1 MYLKRLELYGFKTFS
16 KKTVIEFPH
25 GFMAVVGPNGSGKSN
40 LTDAIRFCLGE
51 SQVKALRATKLEE
64 LIFAGTPDK
73 APAPY
78 AEVSVVFDNTDAKLP
93 VDLAEVAITRRLSR
107 DGGSRFAINGTTCR
121 LKDIHELLMGSGVGP
136 GSFSVLGGKEVD
148 RVLSSDPKDRRMM
161 LEETASVNRYR
172 YRKKEAQRKL
182 EQTDDNLVRLRDILR
197 EVGEQLGESK
207 KQLQRYERYQASKD
221 ELGNLE
227 RRVALHEVTT
237 LKARAAELSTQL
249 SSLETLMAEA
259 RIREDAARQ
268 AMDGFVAEK
277 EAADREREKLSA
289 ELSALRER
297 SGANTASKEA
307 LKDRRKQMEQSLS
320 QADRTLHTGADR
332 VQSQMD
338 RLSELSAR
346 RVELGEEQAR
356 ARQHLEIMAEEL
368 ARLPQEAGGAP
379 AFELRQRRDSL
390 HKRQGLLREEATR
403 HGAEESA
410 DSDRREE
417 LEFRQM
423 ELADQETSA
432 ETPAGETAEF
442 FDLAALEKE
451 QRETEDSAE
460 KLRARRAALQ
470 RELEEQVTNGR
481 ELESHRRPLVG
492 RIAELE
498 ALAVD
503 HSSLP
508 PAVRA
513 VMRYGNPGVVGLI
526 GELVKVPEGLE
537 VAFEAALGGAV
548 NNIITRDKRVA
559 SDLVEQLKRER
570 VGRATFWPLDLSRK
584 ASRRPELPDRR
595 GVVGWALEL
604 LDYPAEIEPVLEQ
617 ILGKTVVM
625 DDMPSAL
632 AMYERCYGQRPHI
645 VTRGGEYLN
654 PSGALTGGAKR
665 NDQSGVLAARSKL
678 MQARQDLVA
687 LEKASHNVVSRIEKL
702 RNGLKEAEEA
712 LGRRQERLAELS
724 AVLLQGRAQDQERSR
739 RQERLASERARLK
752 AELEK
757 LTERCSERTRM
768 AQERALELER
778 ISAELANIE
787 MELVGF
793 KQQEDELGLRR
804 EALHRERLQAEMRV
818 ERATEKLADLERERQ
833 REEERLNDLRS
844 DRARAEQ
851 DLARNREG
859 LSALDGEAERIEAE
873 AEALLKRIEA
883 KTEELRQVRLA
894 HQAID
899 QKAEGMRQDF
909 ARANAA
915 MQKHSGE
922 AHRLE
927 LERTKVVTQYEDS
940 MARLRDGR
948 SDTEQLLMVAQ
959 QTDPMSPA
967 ELTGA
972 RSRIGQLRHFLDN
985 FGGVNL
991 GAREDFERLSTRY
1004 GALETQITDLAEGKE
1019 SLEKIMRELDQ
1030 ATTQLFKEAFER
1042 VNDTFARLFCD
1053 LFGGGQA
1060 KLVLC
1065 DPDDVLESGV
1075 EIMCCPPGKRQQN
1088 MMLMSS
1094 GERALCA
1101 IAFLMALLACKPS
1114 PIVILDELDAPLDER
1129 NVEKVA
1135 TRLLEFS
1142 TSSQFLV
1149 VTHNR
1154 KTMEYADRLYGV
1166 TMLEPG
1172 VSQVL
1177 SVELAN
1183 VEEKLGAL
1191 N

>member
-1 MYLKRLELYGFKTFS
+1 MFLKRLELYGFKTFS

-51 SQVKALRATKLEE
+51 SQVKALRATRLEE
-64 LIFAGTPDK
+64 LIFAGTPEK

-78 AEVSVVFDNTDAKLP
+78 AEVTAVFDNTDAKLAL
-93 VDLAEVAITRRLSR
+93 DLAEVAITRRLTR
-107 DGGSRFAINGTTCR
+107 DGGSRFSINGTTCR
-121 LKDIHELLMGSGVGP
+121 LKDIHEMLMGSGIGP

-197 EVGEQLGESK
+197 EVGDQLGESK

-221 ELGNLE
+221 ELGSLE
-227 RRVALHEVTT
+227 RRVALHDVTS
-237 LKARAAELSTQL
+237 LRAKAAELSQQV
-249 SSLETLMAEA
+249 SALESMMAEA
-259 RIREDAARQ
+259 RVREEAARQ

-297 SGANTASKEA
+297 SGANAASKEA
-307 LKDRRKQMEQSLS
+307 LKERRKQIEDSLR
-320 QADRTLHTGADR
+320 QADQVLNTGADR
-332 VQSQMD
+332 VQGQME
-338 RLSELSAR
+338 RLSELANR
-346 RVELGEEQAR
+346 RTEIVEEQAR
-356 ARQHLEIMAEEL
+356 ARQHLEVMVEEL
-368 ARLPQEAGGAP
+368 ARLPQEAGGGP
-379 AFELRQRRDSL
+379 AAELRQRRDSL
-390 HKRQGLLREEATR
+390 HRRQSLLREETTR
-403 HGAEESA
+403 DQAEESA
-410 DSDRREE
+410 DKDRADE
-417 LEFRQM
+417 LEFRQL
-423 ELADQETSA
+423 ELSDQGSSE
-432 ETPAGETAEF
+432 PVGETAEF
-442 FDLAALEKE
+442 FDLAALEAE
-451 QRETEDSAE
+451 RAETEASAE
-460 KLRARRAALQ
+460 KLKARRGTLQ
-470 RELEEQVTNGR
+470 RELEEQIGNGR

-508 PAVRA
+508 PAVRT
-513 VMRYGNPGVVGLI
+513 VMRCGNPGVVGLI

-559 SDLVEQLKRER
+559 GDLVELLKRER
-570 VGRATFWPLDLSRK
+570 VGRATFWPLDLPRK
-584 ASRRPELPDRR
+584 GSRRPDLPDRR

-604 LDYPAEIEPVLEQ
+604 LGYPPEIEPVLEQ
-617 ILGKTVVM
+617 LLGRTVVM

-632 AMYERCYGQRPHI
+632 ALYERCYGQRPHI

-678 MQARQDLVA
+678 MQARQDLAA
-687 LEKASHNVVSRIEKL
+687 LDKASHNVVHRIEKL
-702 RNGLKEAEEA
+702 RNSLQEAEEA
-712 LGRRQERLAELS
+712 LVRRQDRLTELN
-724 AVLLQGRAQDQERSR
+724 AILVQGRAQDQERHR
-739 RQERLASERARLK
+739 REERLANEKTRLASE
-752 AELEK
+752 LEK
-757 LTERCSERTRM
+757 LAERRAGRAGRAAERL
-768 AQERALELER
+768 AEEKAISQELARIELEL
-778 ISAELANIE
+778 A
-787 MELVGF
+787 GF
-793 KQQEDELGLRR
+793 KQQEDELGQRR
-804 EALHRERLQAEMRV
+804 ESLHRERLQAEMRV
-818 ERATEKLADLERERQ
+818 ERAADKMTDLERERQ
-833 REEERLNDLRS
+833 REEERLGDLRS

-851 DLARNREG
+851 DLARSREG
-859 LSALDGEAERIEAE
+859 LAALDGEAERLEEEATR
-873 AEALLKRIEA
+873 LLKRVEA

-899 QKAEGMRQDF
+899 QKSEGMRADF

-915 MQKHSGE
+915 VQKYSGE

-927 LERTKVVTQYEDS
+927 LERTRVVTHYEDS
-940 MARLRDGR
+940 LERLRDGR
-948 SDTEQLLMVAQ
+948 TDTEQLLLVAQ
-959 QTDPMSPA
+959 QTEPMTPA

-972 RSRIGQLRHFLDN
+972 KTRIGQLRHFLDN

-991 GAREDFERLSTRY
+991 GAREDFERLSGRY
-1004 GALETQITDLAEGKE
+1004 QGLERQITDLAEGKE

-1030 ATTQLFKEAFER
+1030 ATTHLFRDAFER
-1042 VNDTFARLFCD
+1042 VNDTFSRLFCD

-1065 DPDDVLESGV
+1065 DPEDVLESGV

-1101 IAFLMALLACKPS
+1101 IAFLMSLLACKPS

>member
-64 LIFAGTPDK
+64 LIFAGTPEK
-73 APAPY
+73 SPAPY
-78 AEVSVVFDNTDAKLP
+78 AEVTAVFDNGDAKLP
-93 VDLAEVAITRRLSR
+93 LDLAEVAITRRLTR

-121 LKDIHELLMGSGVGP
+121 LKDIHEMLMGSGIGP

-182 EQTDDNLVRLRDILR
+182 DQTDDNLVRLRDILR

-227 RRVALHEVTT
+227 RRVALHDVTT
-237 LKARAAELSTQL
+237 LRAKATELTEQVQA
-249 SSLETLMAEA
+249 LEGLMAEA
-259 RIREDAARQ
+259 REREEAARQ
-268 AMDGFVAEK
+268 AMDSFVAEK
-277 EAADREREKLSA
+277 EVADREREKISA

-297 SGANTASKEA
+297 SGANTASKES
-307 LKDRRKQMEQSLS
+307 LKDRRKQIEDSLR
-320 QADRTLHTGADR
+320 QADQVLHTGADR
-332 VQSQMD
+332 VSAQME
-338 RLSELSAR
+338 RLSELSNR
-346 RVELGEEQAR
+346 RTELTEEQTR
-356 ARQHLEIMAEEL
+356 ARQHLEVLCQEL
-368 ARLPQEAGGAP
+368 ARLPQEAGGQP
-379 AFELRQRRDSL
+379 AAELRARRDSL
-390 HKRQGLLREEATR
+390 QKRQSFLREETTR
-403 HGAEESA
+403 DQAEEGA
-410 DSDRREE
+410 DKDRQEE
-417 LEFRQM
+417 LEFRQL
-423 ELADQETSA
+423 ELADGQQSNE
-432 ETPAGETAEF
+432 PDGETAEF
-442 FDLAALEKE
+442 FDLEALEKE
-451 QRETEDSAE
+451 QRETEESAE
-460 KLRARRAALQ
+460 KLKVRRATLQ
-470 RELEEQVTNGR
+470 KELEEQIRNGR

-492 RIAELE
+492 RIAEFE

-508 PAVRA
+508 PAVRS
-513 VMRYGNPGVVGLI
+513 VMRAGNPGVVGLV

-604 LDYPAEIEPVLEQ
+604 LGYPKEIEPVLEQ
-617 ILGKTVVM
+617 LLGRTVIM
-625 DDMPSAL
+625 DDMNAAL

-665 NDQSGVLAARSKL
+665 SDQSGVLAARSKL

-687 LEKASHNVVSRIEKL
+687 LEKASHSVVTRIEKL
-702 RNGLKEAEEA
+702 QNGIKEAEEA
-712 LGRRQERLAELS
+712 LGRRQERLQEIS
-724 AVLLQGRAQDQERSR
+724 AILVQGRAQSQERSR
-739 RQERLASERARLK
+739 QQERLASEKSRLI

-757 LTERCSERTRM
+757 LTERCTLRT
-768 AQERALELER
+768 QRALERDGELER
-778 ISAELANIE
+778 ITSELAAIE
-787 MELVGF
+787 VELTGF
-793 KQQEDELGLRR
+793 KQQEDELGQRR

-818 ERATEKLADLERERQ
+818 ERAADKLSDLERERQ

-851 DLARNREG
+851 ELARNREG
-859 LSALDGEAERIEAE
+859 LTALDGEAERLAEEA
-873 AEALLKRIEA
+873 ATLLQRVEA

-899 QKAEGMRQDF
+899 EKAEGMRQDF
-909 ARANAA
+909 ARANSAL
-915 MQKHSGE
+915 QKHSGE
-922 AHRLE
+922 VHRLE
-927 LERTKVVTQYEDS
+927 LERTKVTTQYEES
-940 MARLRDGR
+940 LARLRDGR

-972 RSRIGQLRHFLDN
+972 KSRMGQLRHFLDN
-985 FGGVNL
+985 FGAVNL
-991 GAREDFERLSTRY
+991 GAREDYERLSARHE
-1004 GALETQITDLAEGKE
+1004 GLETQITDLAEGKE
-1019 SLEKIMRELDQ
+1019 SLQKIMRELDQ
-1030 ATTQLFKEAFER
+1030 ATTHLFRETFER
-1042 VNDTFARLFCD
+1042 VNDTFARLFSD

-1065 DPDDVLESGV
+1065 DPDDILESGV
-1075 EIMCCPPGKRQQN
+1075 EILCCPPGKRQQN

-1101 IAFLMALLACKPS
+1101 IAFLMSLLACKPS

>member
-64 LIFAGTPDK
+64 LIFAGTPEK
-73 APAPY
+73 SPAPY
-78 AEVSVVFDNTDAKLP
+78 AEVTAVFDNGDAKLP
-93 VDLAEVAITRRLSR
+93 LDLAEVAITRRLTR

-121 LKDIHELLMGSGVGP
+121 LKDIHEMLMGSGIGP

-182 EQTDDNLVRLRDILR
+182 DQTDDNLVRLRDILR

-227 RRVALHEVTT
+227 RRVALHDVTT
-237 LKARAAELSTQL
+237 LRAKATELTEQVQA
-249 SSLETLMAEA
+249 LEGLMAEA
-259 RIREDAARQ
+259 REREEAARQ
-268 AMDGFVAEK
+268 AMDSFVAEK
-277 EAADREREKLSA
+277 EVADREREKISA

-297 SGANTASKEA
+297 SGANTASKES
-307 LKDRRKQMEQSLS
+307 LKDRRKQIEDSLR
-320 QADRTLHTGADR
+320 QADQVLHTGADR
-332 VQSQMD
+332 VSAQME
-338 RLSELSAR
+338 RLSELSNR
-346 RVELGEEQAR
+346 RTELTEEQTR
-356 ARQHLEIMAEEL
+356 ARQHLEVLCQEL
-368 ARLPQEAGGAP
+368 ARLPQEAGGQP
-379 AFELRQRRDSL
+379 AAELRARRDSL
-390 HKRQGLLREEATR
+390 QKRQSFLREETTR
-403 HGAEESA
+403 DQAEEGA
-410 DSDRREE
+410 DKDRQEE
-417 LEFRQM
+417 LEFRQL
-423 ELADQETSA
+423 ELADGQQSNE
-432 ETPAGETAEF
+432 PDGETAEF
-442 FDLAALEKE
+442 FDLEALEKE
-451 QRETEDSAE
+451 QRETEESAE
-460 KLRARRAALQ
+460 KLKVRRATLQ
-470 RELEEQVTNGR
+470 KELEEQIRNGR

-492 RIAELE
+492 RIAEFE

-508 PAVRA
+508 PAVRS
-513 VMRYGNPGVVGLI
+513 VMRAGNPGVVGLV

-604 LDYPAEIEPVLEQ
+604 LGYPKEIEPVLEQ
-617 ILGKTVVM
+617 LLGRTVIM
-625 DDMPSAL
+625 DDMNAAL

-665 NDQSGVLAARSKL
+665 SDQSGVLAARSKL

-687 LEKASHNVVSRIEKL
+687 LEKASHSVVTRIEKL
-702 RNGLKEAEEA
+702 QNGIKEAEEA
-712 LGRRQERLAELS
+712 LGRRQERLQEIS
-724 AVLLQGRAQDQERSR
+724 AILVQGRAQSQERSR
-739 RQERLASERARLK
+739 QQERLSSEKSRLI

-757 LTERCSERTRM
+757 LTERCTLRT
-768 AQERALELER
+768 QRALERDGELER
-778 ISAELANIE
+778 ITSELAAIE
-787 MELVGF
+787 VELTGF
-793 KQQEDELGLRR
+793 KQQEDELGQRR

-818 ERATEKLADLERERQ
+818 ERAADKLSDLERERQ

-851 DLARNREG
+851 ELARNREG
-859 LSALDGEAERIEAE
+859 LTALDGEAERLAEEA
-873 AEALLKRIEA
+873 ATLLQRVEA

-899 QKAEGMRQDF
+899 EKAEGMRQDF
-909 ARANAA
+909 ARANSAL
-915 MQKHSGE
+915 QKHSGE
-922 AHRLE
+922 VHRLE
-927 LERTKVVTQYEDS
+927 LERTKVTTQYEES
-940 MARLRDGR
+940 LARLRDGR

-972 RSRIGQLRHFLDN
+972 KSRMGQLRHFLDN
-985 FGGVNL
+985 FGAVNL
-991 GAREDFERLSTRY
+991 GAREDYERLSARHE
-1004 GALETQITDLAEGKE
+1004 GLETQITDLAEGKE
-1019 SLEKIMRELDQ
+1019 SLQKIMRELDQ
-1030 ATTQLFKEAFER
+1030 ATTHLFRETFER
-1042 VNDTFARLFCD
+1042 VNDTFARLFSD

-1065 DPDDVLESGV
+1065 DPDDILESGV
-1075 EIMCCPPGKRQQN
+1075 EILCCPPGKRQQN

-1101 IAFLMALLACKPS
+1101 IAFLMSLLACKPS

>member
-78 AEVSVVFDNTDAKLP
+78 CEVTVVFDNTDAKLP

-107 DGGSRFAINGTTCR
+107 DGGSRFGINGTTCR
-121 LKDIHELLMGSGVGP
+121 LKDIHEMLMGSGVGP

-237 LKARAAELSTQL
+237 LRAKATELTTQL
-249 SSLETLMAEA
+249 SSLESLMAEA
-259 RIREDAARQ
+259 KLREDAARQ

-277 EAADREREKLSA
+277 EAADRERERLSA

-297 SGANTASKEA
+297 SGANSASKDA
-307 LKDRRKQMEQSLS
+307 LKDRRRQMEQTLS
-320 QADRTLHTGADR
+320 QADRMLHTGADR

-338 RLSELSAR
+338 RLGELSSR
-346 RVELGEEQAR
+346 RTELGEEQTR

-368 ARLPQEAGGAP
+368 ARLPQEAGGTP
-379 AFELRQRRDSL
+379 AQELRQRRDSL
-390 HKRQGLLREEATR
+390 HKRQGLLREEAAR

-410 DSDRREE
+410 DHDRREE
-417 LEFRQM
+417 LEFRQL
-423 ELADQETSA
+423 ELSDQSASA
-432 ETPAGETAEF
+432 EAPAGETAEF

-451 QRETEDSAE
+451 QSETEESAE
-460 KLRARRAALQ
+460 RLRVRRATLQ
-470 RELEEQVTNGR
+470 KELEEQVTNGR

-559 SDLVEQLKRER
+559 SDLVEQLKRDR

-584 ASRRPELPDRR
+584 PSRRPELPDRR

-604 LDYPAEIEPVLEQ
+604 LDYPAEIGPVLEQ

-632 AMYERCYGQRPHI
+632 AMYERCYSQRPHI

-687 LEKASHNVVSRIEKL
+687 LEKASHSVVSRVEKI

-724 AVLLQGRAQDQERSR
+724 AVLLQGRAQDQERNR
-739 RQERLASERARLK
+739 RHERLASERARLT

-757 LTERCSERTRM
+757 LTERCAERVRLATERTV
-768 AQERALELER
+768 ELES
-778 ISAELANIE
+778 IGVELARIE
-787 MELVGF
+787 MELAGF
-793 KQQEDELGLRR
+793 KQQEDELGQRR

-818 ERATEKLADLERERQ
+818 ERAAEKLADLERERQ

-859 LSALDGEAERIEAE
+859 LTALDGEAERIEVE
-873 AEALLKRIEA
+873 AKALLKRVEA

-899 QKAEGMRQDF
+899 CKAEGMRQDF
-909 ARANAA
+909 ARANSA

-927 LERTKVVTQYEDS
+927 LERTKVVTQYEES

-959 QTDPMSPA
+959 QTDPMTPA

-972 RSRIGQLRHFLDN
+972 RSRIGQLRHFLEN

-1004 GALETQITDLAEGKE
+1004 GALETQINDLAEGKE

-1030 ATTQLFKEAFER
+1030 ATTQLFREAFER
-1042 VNDTFARLFCD
+1042 VNDTFVRLFCD

-1075 EIMCCPPGKRQQN
+1075 EIFCCPPGKRQQN

>member
-1 MYLKRLELYGFKTFS
+1 VYLKRLELYGFKTFS
-16 KKTVIEFPH
+16 KKTAIEFPH

-51 SQVKALRATKLEE
+51 SAVKALRATKLEE

-73 APAPY
+73 SPAPY
-78 AEVSVVFDNTDAKLP
+78 AEVTAVFDNTDARLP
-93 VDLAEVAITRRLSR
+93 VDLAEVAITRRLTR

-121 LKDIHELLMGSGVGP
+121 LKDIHEMLMGSGIGP

-182 EQTDDNLVRLRDILR
+182 DQTDDNLVRLRDILR
-197 EVGEQLGESK
+197 EVAEQLGESK
-207 KQLQRYERYQASKD
+207 KQLHRYERYQASKE

-227 RRVALHEVTT
+227 RRVALHDVTV
-237 LKARAAELSTQL
+237 LRARAQELSEQVEA
-249 SSLETLMAEA
+249 LEGLMGDA
-259 RIREDAARQ
+259 RQREEAARR
-268 AMDGFVAEK
+268 AMDGFAAEK
-277 EAADREREKLSA
+277 EIADREREKLSA

-297 SGANTASKEA
+297 SGANGAAKQA
-307 LKDRRKQMEQSLS
+307 LKQRRQQIEDSLG
-320 QADRTLHTGADR
+320 QADRILHTGADR
-332 VQSQMD
+332 VQSQMG
-338 RLSELSAR
+338 RLSELADR
-346 RVELGEEQAR
+346 RQELQQEQAR
-356 ARQHLEIMAEEL
+356 ARQHLELLCEEL
-368 ARLPQEAGGAP
+368 ARLPAEAGGSP
-379 AFELRQRRDSL
+379 AADLRQQRDSL
-390 HKRQGLLREEATR
+390 HKRQQMLREEASR
-403 HGAEESA
+403 DGAEEQA
-410 DSDRREE
+410 DQDRQEE
-417 LEFRQM
+417 LEFRRL
-423 ELADQETSA
+423 ELGESQAGTDEG
-432 ETPAGETAEF
+432 GETAEL
-442 FDLAALEKE
+442 FDLAALESE
-451 QRETEDSAE
+451 QRQTEESAS
-460 KLRARRAALQ
+460 KLKERLAGLQ
-470 RELEEQVTNGR
+470 KELEEQVRNGR

-508 PAVRA
+508 PAVRS
-513 VMRYGNPGVVGLI
+513 VMRCGHPGVVGLV

-537 VAFEAALGGAV
+537 TAFEAALGGAV
-548 NNIITRDKRVA
+548 NNIITRDKRSA
-559 SDLVEQLKRER
+559 GELVEQLKRER
-570 VGRATFWPLDLSRK
+570 VGRATFWPLDLPRK
-584 ASRRPELPDRR
+584 GGRRPDLPDRR

-604 LDYPAEIEPVLEQ
+604 LGYSKDIEPVLEQ
-617 ILGKTVVM
+617 LLGKTVIM
-625 DDMPSAL
+625 DDMASAM
-632 AMYERCYGQRPHI
+632 AMYERCYGQRPHL

-654 PSGALTGGAKR
+654 PSGALTGGSRR

-678 MQARQDLVA
+678 MQARQDLAA
-687 LEKASHNVVSRIEKL
+687 LEKASLNVVTRIEKL
-702 RNGLKEAEEA
+702 QNGVKESDQA
-712 LGRRQERLAELS
+712 LRRRQERLQEL
-724 AVLLQGRAQDQERSR
+724 ATVLAQGRAQDQERGR
-739 RQERLASERARLK
+739 RQERLQAEQARL
-752 AELEK
+752 AADLEK
-757 LTERCSERTRM
+757 LAERCAQRAQRAQQRSLESQRM
-768 AQERALELER
+768 L
-778 ISAELANIE
+778 AELARIE
-787 MELVGF
+787 SDLAGF
-793 KQQEDELGLRR
+793 KQQEDELGQRR
-804 EALHRERLQAEMRV
+804 EALRGERLQAEMRV
-818 ERATEKLADLERERQ
+818 ERASEKLADLERERQ
-833 REEERLNDLRS
+833 REEERLADLRS

-859 LSALDGEAERIEAE
+859 LSALDGEGHRLEEEAV
-873 AEALLKRIEA
+873 ALLKRVEG

-899 QKAEGMRQDF
+899 EKAEGMRQDF

-915 MQKHSGE
+915 MQKHAGE
-922 AHRLE
+922 QHRLE
-927 LERTKVVTQYEDS
+927 LERAKVTTQYEES
-940 MARLRDGR
+940 LARLRDGR
-948 SDTEQLLMVAQ
+948 TDTEQLLMTAQ

-972 RSRIGQLRHFLDN
+972 KSRMGTLRHFLDS
-985 FGGVNL
+985 FGAVNL
-991 GAREDFERLSTRY
+991 GAREDYERLSTRHQ
-1004 GALETQITDLAEGKE
+1004 GLESQITDLAEGKE
-1019 SLEKIMRELDQ
+1019 SLQKIMRELDQ
-1030 ATTQLFKEAFER
+1030 ATTHLFRDTFES
-1042 VNDTFARLFCD
+1042 VNDTFSRLFSD

-1075 EIMCCPPGKRQQN
+1075 EIMACPPGKRQQN

-1191 N
+1191 H

>member
-1 MYLKRLELYGFKTFS
+1 L
-16 KKTVIEFPH
+16 
-25 GFMAVVGPNGSGKSN
+25 N
-40 LTDAIRFCLGE
+40 
-51 SQVKALRATKLEE
+51 
-64 LIFAGTPDK
+64 
-73 APAPY
+73 
-78 AEVSVVFDNTDAKLP
+78 
-93 VDLAEVAITRRLSR
+93 
-107 DGGSRFAINGTTCR
+107 
-121 LKDIHELLMGSGVGP
+121 
-136 GSFSVLGGKEVD
+136 
-148 RVLSSDPKDRRMM
+148 
-161 LEETASVNRYR
+161 
-172 YRKKEAQRKL
+172 
-182 EQTDDNLVRLRDILR
+182 
-197 EVGEQLGESK
+197 
-207 KQLQRYERYQASKD
+207 
-221 ELGNLE
+221 
-227 RRVALHEVTT
+227 
-237 LKARAAELSTQL
+237 
-249 SSLETLMAEA
+249 
-259 RIREDAARQ
+259 
-268 AMDGFVAEK
+268 
-277 EAADREREKLSA
+277 
-289 ELSALRER
+289 
-297 SGANTASKEA
+297 
-307 LKDRRKQMEQSLS
+307 
-320 QADRTLHTGADR
+320 TGADR
-332 VQSQMD
+332 VQGQME
-338 RLSELSAR
+338 RLSELANR
-346 RVELGEEQAR
+346 RAEVVEEQAR
-356 ARQHLEIMAEEL
+356 ARQHLEVMVEEL
-368 ARLPQEAGGAP
+368 ARLPQEAGGGP
-379 AFELRQRRDSL
+379 AAELRQRRDSL

-403 HGAEESA
+403 DEAEESA
-410 DSDRREE
+410 DKDRAEE
-417 LEFRQM
+417 LEFRQL
-423 ELADQETSA
+423 ELADQGTA
-432 ETPAGETAEF
+432 QPAGETAEF

-451 QRETEDSAE
+451 RAETEQSAE
-460 KLRARRAALQ
+460 KLKARRATLQ
-470 RELEEQVTNGR
+470 RELEEQISNGR

-508 PAVRA
+508 PAVRT

-526 GELVKVPEGLE
+526 GELIKVPEGLE
-537 VAFEAALGGAV
+537 TAFEAALGGAV

-559 SDLVEQLKRER
+559 SELVEQLKRDR

-584 ASRRPELPDRR
+584 ATRRPDLPDRR

-604 LDYPAEIEPVLEQ
+604 LGYPPEIGPVLEQ
-617 ILGKTVVM
+617 ILGRTVVM
-625 DDMPSAL
+625 DDMPTAL

-654 PSGALTGGAKR
+654 PSGALTGGARR
-665 NDQSGVLAARSKL
+665 NDQSGVLGARSKL
-678 MQARQDLVA
+678 MQARQDLAA

-702 RNGLKEAEEA
+702 QNQLREAEEA
-712 LGRRQERLAELS
+712 LQRRQERLTELN
-724 AVLLQGRAQDQERSR
+724 AVLVQGRAQDQERTR
-739 RQERLASERARLK
+739 QQERLANEKARLVG
-752 AELEK
+752 ELEK
-757 LTERCSERTRM
+757 LAERRTQRASRASERVAEQKAITDELARI
-768 AQERALELER
+768 ELEL
-778 ISAELANIE
+778 A
-787 MELVGF
+787 GF

-818 ERATEKLADLERERQ
+818 ERAQEKLADVERERQ
-833 REEERLNDLRS
+833 REEERLGDLRS

-851 DLARNREG
+851 DLARSREG
-859 LSALDGEAERIEAE
+859 LAALDGEAERLEQEAE
-873 AEALLKRIEA
+873 QLLQRVEA

-899 QKAEGMRQDF
+899 QKSESMRADF

-927 LERTKVVTQYEDS
+927 LERARVVTQYEES
-940 MARLRDGR
+940 LARLSDGR
-948 SDTEQLLMVAQ
+948 TETEQLLIMAQ
-959 QTDPMSPA
+959 QTDPMTPA

-972 RSRIGQLRHFLDN
+972 KSRIGQLRHFLDN

-991 GAREDFERLSTRY
+991 GAREDYERLSGRY
-1004 GALETQITDLAEGKE
+1004 QGLETQITDLAEGKE

-1030 ATTQLFKEAFER
+1030 ATTHLFRDAFER

-1101 IAFLMALLACKPS
+1101 IAFLMSLLACKPS

-1166 TMLEPG
+1166 TMQEPG

>member
-1 MYLKRLELYGFKTFS
+1 VYLKRLELYGFKTFS
-16 KKTVIEFPH
+16 KKTVIEFPQ

-51 SQVKALRATKLEE
+51 SQVKALRATRLDE
-64 LIFAGTPDK
+64 LIFAGTPEK

-78 AEVSVVFDNTDAKLP
+78 AEVTVVFDNTDGRLP
-93 VDLAEVAITRRLSR
+93 VDLAEVGITRRLTR
-107 DGGSRFAINGTTCR
+107 DGGSRFSLNGTTCR
-121 LKDIHELLMGSGVGP
+121 LKDIHEMLMGSGIGP

-148 RVLSSDPKDRRMM
+148 RVLSSDPKDRRLM

-237 LKARAAELSTQL
+237 LRAKATELTQQVEA
-249 SSLETLMAEA
+249 LEGLMAEA
-259 RIREDAARQ
+259 RLREEAARQ
-268 AMDGFVAEK
+268 AMDEFVAEK

-297 SGANTASKEA
+297 SGANVASKES
-307 LKDRRKQMEQSLS
+307 LIERRKQIEESLR
-320 QADRTLHTGADR
+320 QADRVLHTGADR
-332 VQSQMD
+332 VQGQME
-338 RLSELSAR
+338 RLSELAAR
-346 RVELGEEQAR
+346 RAEQQEEQAR
-356 ARQHLEIMAEEL
+356 ARQHLEIMVEEL

-379 AFELRQRRDSL
+379 ANDLRLRRDGL
-390 HKRQGLLREEATR
+390 QKRQGLLRDESAR
-403 HGAEESA
+403 DSAEESA
-410 DSDRREE
+410 DQDRLEE
-417 LEFRQM
+417 LQFRQL
-423 ELADQETSA
+423 ELSEQSLPEQGA
-432 ETPAGETAEF
+432 TAEF
-442 FDLAALEKE
+442 FDLAVLEKE
-451 QRETEDSAE
+451 RSETAQSAE
-460 KLRARRAALQ
+460 TLKTRRQSLQ
-470 RELEEQVTNGR
+470 KELEEQVGNSR

-508 PAVRA
+508 PAVRT
-513 VMRYGNPGVVGLI
+513 VMKFGNPGVVGLV
-526 GELVKVPEGLE
+526 GELIKVPEGLE

-570 VGRATFWPLDLSRK
+570 VGRATFWPLDLPRK
-584 ASRRPELPDRR
+584 ASRRPDLPDRR

-604 LDYPAEIEPVLEQ
+604 LNYPASIEPVLEQ
-617 ILGKTVVM
+617 LLGKTVIV
-625 DDMPSAL
+625 DDMPAAL
-632 AMYERCYGQRPHI
+632 GMYERCSGQRPHI

-665 NDQSGVLAARSKL
+665 ADQSGVLAARSKL
-678 MQARQDLVA
+678 MQARQDLAA

-702 RNGLKEAEEA
+702 QNSIREADQA
-712 LGRRQERLAELS
+712 LARRQDRLSELNAVLAQGRAQDLERTRRQERLAAETS
-724 AVLLQGRAQDQERSR
+724 RLQN
-739 RQERLASERARLK
+739 
-752 AELEK
+752 ELEK
-757 LTERCSERTRM
+757 LAERREQRATRAADRTWELE
-768 AQERALELER
+768 QIGLELTAIET
-778 ISAELANIE
+778 ELA
-787 MELVGF
+787 GF
-793 KQQEDELGLRR
+793 KQQEDELGQRR

-818 ERATEKLADLERERQ
+818 ERAAEKLLDLERERQ
-833 REEERLNDLRS
+833 REEERLGDLRS

-851 DLARNREG
+851 DLARHREG
-859 LSALDGEAERIEAE
+859 LSALEGEAARLDEEAGV
-873 AEALLKRIEA
+873 LLKRVEA

-915 MQKHSGE
+915 AAKHSQE

-927 LERTKVVTQYEDS
+927 LERAKVVTHYEES
-940 MARLRDGR
+940 LARLRDGR
-948 SDTEQLLMVAQ
+948 SETEQLLMIAQ
-959 QTDPMSPA
+959 QTEPLTPA

-972 RSRIGQLRHFLDN
+972 KTRIGQLRHFLDN

-991 GAREDFERLSTRY
+991 GAREDYERLSGRY
-1004 GALETQITDLAEGKE
+1004 NGLQSQITDLAEGKE
-1019 SLEKIMRELDQ
+1019 SLERIMRELDL
-1030 ATTQLFKEAFER
+1030 ATTHLFKDTFER
-1042 VNDTFARLFCD
+1042 VNETFSRIFSD

-1065 DPDDVLESGV
+1065 DPEDILESGV
-1075 EIMCCPPGKRQQN
+1075 EIMACPPGKRQQN

-1177 SVELAN
+1177 SVELAD

>member
-78 AEVSVVFDNTDAKLP
+78 AEVTAVFDNTDAKLP
-93 VDLAEVAITRRLSR
+93 VDLAEVGITRRLTR

-121 LKDIHELLMGSGVGP
+121 LKDIHEMLMGSGIGP

-182 EQTDDNLVRLRDILR
+182 DQTDDNLVRLRDILR

-207 KQLQRYERYQASKD
+207 KQLQRYERYQSSKD

-227 RRVALHEVTT
+227 RRVALHDVVT
-237 LKARAAELSTQL
+237 LRAQADELTQQVAA
-249 SSLETLMAEA
+249 LETLMADA
-259 RIREDAARQ
+259 RQREEAART
-268 AMDGFVAEK
+268 AMDGFAAEK
-277 EAADREREKLSA
+277 EQADREREKISA

-297 SGANTASKEA
+297 TGATSAAKDSLVERRRQIEDS
-307 LKDRRKQMEQSLS
+307 LK
-320 QADRTLHTGADR
+320 QADQVLLTGADR
-332 VQSQMD
+332 VQNQME
-338 RLSELSAR
+338 RLNELSGR
-346 RVELGEEQAR
+346 RVELTEEQTR
-356 ARQHLEIMAEEL
+356 ARQHLELICEEL
-368 ARLPQEAGGAP
+368 ARLPQEAGGEP
-379 AFELRQRRDSL
+379 AAELRQRRDSL
-390 HKRQGLLREEATR
+390 IKRQQLLREEGTR
-403 HGAEESA
+403 DEAEENA
-410 DSDRREE
+410 DKDRQEE

-423 ELADQETSA
+423 ELSDAENSTEET
-432 ETPAGETAEF
+432 GETAEF
-442 FDLAALEKE
+442 FDLEALEKE
-451 QRETEDSAE
+451 RAETEESAE
-460 KLRARRAALQ
+460 KLKNRRLTLQ
-470 RELEEQVTNGR
+470 KELEEQIKNGR

-508 PAVRA
+508 PAVRS
-513 VMRYGNPGVVGLI
+513 VMRSGHPGVVGLL
-526 GELVKVPEGLE
+526 GELVKVPDGLE

-548 NNIITRDKRVA
+548 NNIVTRDKRTA
-559 SDLVEQLKRER
+559 SELVEQLKRER
-570 VGRATFWPLDLSRK
+570 NGRATFWPLDLPRRGG
-584 ASRRPELPDRR
+584 RRPDLPDRR
-595 GVVGWALEL
+595 GVVGWALDL
-604 LDYPAEIEPVLEQ
+604 LDFPSNIEPVLEQ
-617 ILGKTVVM
+617 ILGRTVVM
-625 DDMPSAL
+625 DDMASAM
-632 AMYERCYGQRPHI
+632 AMYERCQGQRPHI

-665 NDQSGVLAARSKL
+665 NDSSGVLAARSKL
-678 MQARQDLVA
+678 MQAKQDLIA
-687 LEKASHNVVSRIEKL
+687 LEKASHGVVNRIEKL
-702 RNGLKEAEEA
+702 QNGIKEAEEA
-712 LGRRQERLAELS
+712 LGRRQERLQELS
-724 AVLLQGRAQDQERSR
+724 AVLVQGRAQDQERSR
-739 RQERLASERARLK
+739 QKERLMAEKARLVG
-752 AELEK
+752 ELEK
-757 LTERCSERTRM
+757 LDERRSERLRRATERTSE
-768 AQERALELER
+768 AER
-778 ISAELANIE
+778 IVGTLASIE
-787 MELVGF
+787 AELVGF
-793 KQQEDELGLRR
+793 KQQEDELGARR
-804 EALHRERLQAEMRV
+804 EALRGERLQAEMRV
-818 ERATEKLADLERERQ
+818 ERAADKLADLERERA
-833 REEERLNDLRS
+833 REEERLADLRS

-851 DLARNREG
+851 ELARNREG
-859 LSALDGEAERIEAE
+859 LSALDGESVRLEQESE
-873 AEALLKRIEA
+873 VLVKRVEV

-899 QKAEGMRQDF
+899 EKAESMRQDF
-909 ARANAA
+909 TRANAA
-915 MQKHSGE
+915 LQKHSGE
-922 AHRLE
+922 SHRLE
-927 LERTKVVTQYEDS
+927 LEKTKVTTQYEDS
-940 MARLRDGR
+940 LARLRDGR
-948 SDTEQLLMVAQ
+948 SDTEQLLLQAQ
-959 QTDPMSPA
+959 QTDPLTPA

-972 RSRIGQLRHFLDN
+972 KSRMGQLRHFLDN
-985 FGGVNL
+985 FGAVNL
-991 GAREDFERLSTRY
+991 GAREDYERLSGRY
-1004 GALETQITDLAEGKE
+1004 TGLESQITDLAEGKE
-1019 SLEKIMRELDQ
+1019 SLQKIMRELDQ
-1030 ATTQLFKEAFER
+1030 ATTHLFTDTFER
-1042 VNDTFARLFCD
+1042 VNDTFSRLFSD

-1065 DPDDVLESGV
+1065 DPEDVLESGV
-1075 EIMCCPPGKRQQN
+1075 EIMACPPGKRQQN

-1101 IAFLMALLACKPS
+1101 IAFLMSLLACKPS